1 MIGRNGLTQWP
12 GLKCPLPVS
21 GGGNRSHREIAGAEF
36 TINQAFQRSVEARG
50 DHPYLLAKEKGVYQ
64 PHTYREIAGK
74 VRQFALGLRAVGAE
88 PGDRVALLSENRP
101 EWAIA
106 DLALQSAGMINV
118 PLFATLP
125 PPQIEYILRDSG
137 ARYLLVSTEKQLQKA
152 SALRDRLPDLRRVIV
167 FDQLPGRTADGWV
180 LEFRE
185 VLSRGERYGEAHPHL
200 YEQQQ
205 AAVRPHDLATII
217 YTSGTTGPPKGAM
230 LSHWNCMSNVEACC
244 QAIDIGP
251 DDVFLSFLPLSH
263 VFERTVSHYL
273 PMYLGATVAYV
284 ESLFAIS
291 RNLAEVRPTVMASV
305 PRLYEKMYEDLCKR
319 VEKYP
324 PRKRALV
331 AWAFDLARAYAAAC
345 QAHQPLSLGFRL
357 RYWIADR
364 LVFSQIRRSLGGRLR
379 FFVSG
384 GAPLAPELSRFF
396 YGCGITIL
404 EGYGLTESSPVI
416 TTNRSRETLKIGT
429 VGPPIPGVEVKLAE
443 DGEILTRG
451 PHVMQGY
458 YRRPEATAEVIDAD
472 GWLHTGDIGRLDED
486 GYLTITDRK
495 KDMLVLSNGKN
506 VYPAPIENRLKT
518 SPFIDQVLLLGDRQ
532 KSVTALIVPAFEA
545 LESFARRENLL
556 YNDRRDLVRHEAVE
570 RLFKQEID
578 RLSDGY
584 LADFERVKRFRLLPE
599 EFSQEK
605 EEVTPTLKLKRK
617 VIQEHYADL
626 IAEMAD

>member
-1 MIGRNGLTQWP
+1 MEWTIGKVKEFVT
-12 GLKCPLPVS
+12 V
-21 GGGNRSHREIAGAEF
+21 AEW
-36 TINQAFQRSVEARG
+36 TISQAFQRTVEVRG
-50 DHPYLLAKEKGVYQ
+50 DHPYLLAKEKGSYR
-64 PHTYREIAGK
+64 PHTYREIAEK
-74 VRQFALGLRAVGAE
+74 VRQFALGLRALGAE

-106 DLALQSAGMINV
+106 DLALQSAGMVNV

-137 ARYLLVSTEKQLQKA
+137 AQYLLVSTEKQLQKA
-152 SALRDRLPDLRRVIV
+152 YALRDRLPELRRVIV
-167 FDQLPGRTADGWV
+167 FDEFPARIADEWV

-185 VLSRGERYGEAHPHL
+185 VLRQGERYGEAHPHL

-217 YTSGTTGPPKGAM
+217 YTSGTTGDPKGAM
-230 LSHWNCMSNVEACC
+230 LSHWNCMSNVQACC

-305 PRLYEKMYEDLCKR
+305 PRLYEKMYEDICRR

-324 PRKRALV
+324 PPKRTLAH
-331 AWAFDLARAYAAAC
+331 WAFELARTYAAAC
-345 QAHQPLSLGFRL
+345 QSRRPLGFGFRL
-357 RYWIADR
+357 RYWFADR

-384 GAPLAPELSRFF
+384 GAPLAPELSLFF

-416 TTNRSRETLKIGT
+416 TTNRSREALKIGT

-472 GWLHTGDIGRLDED
+472 GWLHTGDIGTLDED

-545 LESFARRENLL
+545 LESFARQENLP
-556 YNDRRDLVRHEAVE
+556 YNDRRELIRHQAVE
-570 RLFKQEID
+570 RLFKREID
-578 RLSDGY
+578 RLSEGY

-605 EEVTPTLKLKRK
+605 DEVTPTLKLKRK
-617 VIQEHYADL
+617 VIQQHYADL